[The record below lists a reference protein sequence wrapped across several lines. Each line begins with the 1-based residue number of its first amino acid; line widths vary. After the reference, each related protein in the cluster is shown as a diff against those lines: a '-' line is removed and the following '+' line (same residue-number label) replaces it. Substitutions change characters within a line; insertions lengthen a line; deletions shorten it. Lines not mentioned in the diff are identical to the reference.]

1 MAITEKYTV
10 DMASEEKTVSE
21 WLVANEDM
29 LDSDEPQDVKDYV
42 KMTEYYENLS
52 GYYATPEGFAK
63 TALPAAAGEIGTVA
77 EMAWKAAQNPVD
89 SARSL
94 VGGVFD
100 IATTAATNLL
110 PKDLVDSLYSYED
123 DPDSMQYK
131 VNQYFKTPFK
141 VPYFGEADL
150 SPIFA
155 TQPREKYEE
164 MGGLIAEDVSNTYDK
179 LSSPESAA
187 KLIANNPLETALN
200 MSGFGSLL
208 KYPIKKAGLLD
219 SDAGKVIDNITDQ
232 SPTSLISGIPQVL
245 KNKKNKKGDEMAA
258 QRVAADAKIKNGID
272 AGYVLP
278 PKAYQGVGASISKF
292 VSGLPF
298 GIKKGVNDT
307 ALLRNQETSNRL
319 ARKYLK
325 VPPNTPLEEAME
337 IIKAR
342 SAPAYEAI
350 GKLKGKSITKT
361 VDVPETYIKK
371 QKQRGGGTRDVERT
385 RTNKKTRK
393 QVIHRDGADI
403 LRDLKESRKRQTA
416 LFKSKKFDDFNDQKV
431 ISQGFENEITKL
443 ARFNGNKNVINNLKN
458 ARKDYARG
466 YSVDPYVQDGKL
478 NVIAF
483 KGGNKKTPLTGEAK
497 IIKEFADIDLNQPS
511 LIRPKLESGDLSA
524 VDQYALLAL
533 GIADFST
540 AGAVYGGIKTIPS
553 LLLSNASQQK
563 FLDPKY
569 GAGGLLST
577 LGNTTAVRNSVLYP
591 TLLEQSGI
599 KDIEYMGENK

>member
-1 MAITEKYTV
+1 MAEKYNIDV
-10 DMASEEKTVSE
+10 VQEEKTVGD
-21 WLVANEDM
+21 WLIANKNM
-29 LDSDEPQDVKDYV
+29 LDSDNPQDVKDFNDV
-42 KMTEYYENLS
+42 REYYKDLQ

-89 SARSL
+89 SARNL

-123 DPDSMQYK
+123 DPDSIQYK
-131 VNQYFKTPFK
+131 MNEYFKTPFK

-150 SPIFA
+150 SPILA

-179 LSSPESAA
+179 LSSPDSAA

-200 MSGFGSLL
+200 ASGVGSLL

-232 SPTSLISGIPQVL
+232 SPTSLISGIPQML
-245 KNKKNKKGDEMAA
+245 KNRKNRKGDEMAA
-258 QRVAADAKIKNGID
+258 QRVEADTKIKNGIN

-278 PKAYQGVGASISKF
+278 PSAYQGTGASASK
-292 VSGLPF
+292 VVGGLPL
-298 GIKKGVNDT
+298 GIKKGVTDT
-307 ALLRNQETSNRL
+307 AILRNQETSNKL

-325 VPPNTPLEEAME
+325 IPPNTPLEETMD
-337 IIKAR
+337 IIRER

-350 GKLKGKSITKT
+350 NKVKGKTLTKT
-361 VDVPETYIKK
+361 VNVPETYIVK

-385 RTNKKTRK
+385 RTNKQTRK

-403 LRDLKESRKRQTA
+403 LKDLKASRDRQRA
-416 LFKSKKFDDFNDQKV
+416 LYKSGKFDEAIDQQA
-431 ISQGFENEITKL
+431 ISKSFEIELTGL
-443 ARFNGNKNVINNLKN
+443 ARFNGNKKIINNLKS
-458 ARKDYARG
+458 AREDYARG
-466 YSVDPYVQDGKL
+466 YSVDPYVQDGKI
-478 NVIAF
+478 NVVAF
-483 KGGNKKTPLTGEAK
+483 SKGNKKTPLTDEGK
-497 IIKEFADIDLNQPS
+497 IIKEFADIEINHPS
-511 LIRPKLESGDLSA
+511 LIKPKAETGNMSA
-524 VDQYALLAL
+524 LDQYALA
-533 GIADFST
+533 GITIADASV
-540 AGAVYGGIKTIPS
+540 GLPLLSAVKTIPS
-553 LLLSNASQQK
+553 LLLNPASQQK

-577 LGNTTAVRNSVLYP
+577 LGNTTAVRNAVLYP

-599 KDIEYMGENK
+599 KDIEYMQGNQ

>member
-1 MAITEKYTV
+1 MAEKYNIDV
-10 DMASEEKTVSE
+10 VQEEKTVGD
-21 WLVANEDM
+21 WLIANKNM
-29 LDSDEPQDVKDYV
+29 LDSDNPQDVKDFNDIR
-42 KMTEYYENLS
+42 EYYKDLQ
-52 GYYATPEGFAK
+52 GYYATPEGFVK
-63 TALPAAAGEIGTVA
+63 TAIPAAAGEIGTVA
-77 EMAWKAAQNPVD
+77 EKAWEIAQNPVD

-94 VGGVFD
+94 VGGVYD
-100 IATTAATNLL
+100 IATTAATKLL

-123 DPDSMQYK
+123 DPDSIQYK
-131 VNQYFKTPFK
+131 MNEYFKTPFK

-150 SPIFA
+150 SPILA

-179 LSSPESAA
+179 LSSPDSAA

-200 MSGFGSLL
+200 ASGIGSLL

-245 KNKKNKKGDEMAA
+245 KNRKNRKGDEMAA
-258 QRVAADAKIKNGID
+258 QRVEADTKIKNGIN

-278 PKAYQGVGASISKF
+278 PSAYQGTGASASK
-292 VSGLPF
+292 VVGGLPL
-298 GIKKGVNDT
+298 GIKKGVTDT
-307 ALLRNQETSNRL
+307 AILRNQETSNKL

-325 VPPNTPLEEAME
+325 IPPNTPLEEAMD

-350 GKLKGKSITKT
+350 GKLKGKTLTKT
-361 VDVPETYIKK
+361 VDVPETYIVK

-385 RTNKKTRK
+385 RTNKQTRK

-403 LRDLKESRKRQTA
+403 LKDLKASRDRQTA
-416 LFKSKKFDDFNDQKV
+416 LYKSGKFDEAIDQKV
-431 ISQGFENEITKL
+431 ISQSFENEITKL
-443 ARFNGNKNVINNLKN
+443 ARFNGNKAVIDNLKA

-466 YSVDPYVQDGKL
+466 YSVDPYVQDGKI

-483 KGGNKKTPLTGEAK
+483 GKGNKKTPLTGEGK
-497 IIKEFADIDLNQPS
+497 IMKEFADIEINHPS
-511 LIRPKLESGDLSA
+511 LIKPKADTGNMSALDTYALAGLAVADLSTAGGVLSA
-524 VDQYALLAL
+524 V
-533 GIADFST
+533 
-540 AGAVYGGIKTIPS
+540 KTIPS

-599 KDIEYMGENK
+599 KDIEYMGENQ

>member
-1 MAITEKYTV
+1 MAEKYNI
-10 DMASEEKTVSE
+10 DMAQEESTVGD
-21 WLVANEDM
+21 WLIANENM
-29 LDSDEPQDVKDYV
+29 LDSDNPKDVKDFNDV
-42 KMTEYYENLS
+42 REYYKDLQ
-52 GYYATPEGFAK
+52 GYYATPEGFVK

-89 SARSL
+89 SAKNL

-131 VNQYFKTPFK
+131 MNEYFKTPFK

-150 SPIFA
+150 SPILA

-200 MSGFGSLL
+200 ASGFGSLL

-258 QRVAADAKIKNGID
+258 QRVAADTKIKNGID

-307 ALLRNQETSNRL
+307 ALLRNQETSNKL

-325 VPPNTPLEEAME
+325 VPPNTPLEEAMD

-350 GKLKGKSITKT
+350 AKLKGKTLTKT
-361 VDVPETYIKK
+361 VDVPETYIVK

-385 RTNKKTRK
+385 RTNKQTRK

-403 LRDLKESRKRQTA
+403 IRDLKESRKKQSA
-416 LFKSKKFDDFNDQKV
+416 LFKSKKFDEFNDQKV
-431 ISQGFENEITKL
+431 ISEGLENEITKL
-443 ARFNGNKNVINNLKN
+443 ARFNGNKNVITNLKN

-466 YSVDPYVQDGKL
+466 YSVDPYVQDGKI

-483 KGGNKKTPLTGEAK
+483 GKGNKKTPLTGEGK
-497 IIKEFADIDLNQPS
+497 IMKEFAEIDLNQPS
-511 LIRPKLESGDLSA
+511 LIRPKVDSGDLSA
-524 VDQYALLAL
+524 VDQYALTAL

-540 AGAVYGGIKTIPS
+540 AGAVYGGVKTIPS

-599 KDIEYMGENK
+599 KDIEYMGENQ